1 MKMKRC
7 KCCGWYFEPKAY
19 NSQYCDDE
27 CRREGM
33 RASWRKSKGNKR
45 HRLQKKPSAVLK
57 VKTTKLPVPI
67 LPPTK
72 EVRIGEVVSDYEI
85 SGMLGDF
92 GGYSDKSEEAIQ
104 ESRKRGGSTYAYT
117 DEENSIIIRMAEE
130 GATFTM
136 IANELG
142 RTPNAVRIQHGKL
155 IRAGIGKAQ

>member
-1 MKMKRC
+1 MKRC
-7 KCCGWYFEPKAY
+7 KYCGWWFEPKTTREK
-19 NSQYCDDE
+19 YCDDE
-27 CRREGM
+27 CRREGR
-33 RASWRKSKGNKR
+33 RASWCKSKRKQQAREKAGK
-45 HRLQKKPSAVLK
+45 VLK
-57 VKTTKLPVPI
+57 VDARKLPVPI

-117 DEENSIIIRMAEE
+117 DEENSIIIRMAEQ
-130 GATFTM
+130 GATFTT

-142 RTPNAVRIQHGKL
+142 RTPNAIRIQHGKL
-155 IRAGIGKAQ
+155 IKAGIGKAQ

>member
-33 RASWRKSKGNKR
+33 RASWRNSKLRLRVDAKR
-45 HRLQKKPSAVLK
+45 
-57 VKTTKLPVPI
+57 LPVPI

-72 EVRIGEVVSDYEI
+72 EVRIGEVVKDDEVSD
-85 SGMLGDF
+85 MLDGF
-92 GGYSDKSEEAIQ
+92 GGYSDKSEDAIQ

>member
-1 MKMKRC
+1 
-7 KCCGWYFEPKAY
+7 
-19 NSQYCDDE
+19 
-27 CRREGM
+27 M
-33 RASWRKSKGNKR
+33 RASWCKSKRK
-45 HRLQKKPSAVLK
+45 LQTRERAGLK
-57 VKTTKLPVPI
+57 CNPKTLPVPI

-85 SGMLGDF
+85 NSMLGAF

-130 GATFTM
+130 GATFTT

-142 RTPNAVRIQHGKL
+142 RTPNAIRIQHGKL

>member
-1 MKMKRC
+1 MKRC
-7 KCCGWYFEPKAY
+7 KYCGWWFEPKS
-19 NSQYCDDE
+19 NRSMYCDDE

-33 RASWRKSKGNKR
+33 RASWCKSKRKR
-45 HRLQKKPSAVLK
+45 QTREKAGLK
-57 VKTTKLPVPI
+57 CNPKTLPVPI

-85 SGMLGDF
+85 NGMLGDF

-104 ESRKRGGSTYAYT
+104 ESRKRGSSTYAYT

-130 GATFTM
+130 GATFTT

-142 RTPNAVRIQHGKL
+142 RTPNAIRIQHGKL
-155 IRAGIGKAQ
+155 IKAGIGKAQ

>member
-1 MKMKRC
+1 MKRC
-7 KCCGWYFEPKAY
+7 KYCGWWFEPKAC

-33 RASWRKSKGNKR
+33 RASWCKSKRKR
-45 HRLQKKPSAVLK
+45 QTREKAGLK
-57 VKTTKLPVPI
+57 CNPKTLPVPI

-85 SGMLGDF
+85 NGMLGDF

-130 GATFTM
+130 GATFTT

-142 RTPNAVRIQHGKL
+142 RTPNAIRIQHGKL
-155 IRAGIGKAQ
+155 IKAGIGKAQ

>member
-1 MKMKRC
+1 MKRC
-7 KCCGWYFEPKAY
+7 KYCGWWFEPSKPR
-19 NSQYCDDE
+19 QVYCDDE

-33 RASWRKSKGNKR
+33 RASWCKSKRKR
-45 HRLQKKPSAVLK
+45 QTREKAGLK
-57 VKTTKLPVPI
+57 CNPKTLPVPI

-72 EVRIGEVVSDYEI
+72 EVWIGEVVSDYEI

-130 GATFTM
+130 GATFTT
-136 IANELG
+136 IANKLG
-142 RTPNAVRIQHGKL
+142 RTPNGIRIQHGKL

>member
-33 RASWRKSKGNKR
+33 RASWRNSKLRLRVDAKR
-45 HRLQKKPSAVLK
+45 
-57 VKTTKLPVPI
+57 LPVPL
-67 LPPTK
+67 LPATK
-72 EVRIGEVVSDYEI
+72 EVRIGEVVSDYENN
-85 SGMLGDF
+85 SLLDF
-92 GGYSDKSEEAIQ
+92 GSYSDKSEKELQ

-142 RTPNAVRIQHGKL
+142 RTPNAIRIQHGKL